1 VTTRVGYDAGAAVT
15 TPSVDLGRTDLTSAG
30 ALKEPTLSPGRR
42 LGSAGKAA
50 TPSRPSRV

>member
-1 VTTRVGYDAGAAVT
+1 MTWVGYDPGAAVT